1 MNQVIQLCDQINAK
15 PHLFIILIQTLV
27 LTLTLTLTLTR
38 TLTIAINILRANTL
52 T

>member
-27 LTLTLTLTLTR
+27 LTLTLTLTR